1 MRPSILLLAVSI
13 ALTPAR
19 VRAAPEG
26 SSEPA
31 PDVPTLQPA
40 AADALVTEDEESILV
55 PAEEPAALDVF
66 EPGPFAIGLSGL
78 GGAREDG
85 RGGFVPTFSS
95 GLDLSLTLERWVRIA
110 ARRIGYGHARTV
122 QGDRH
127 AVSVSPALE
136 LAIPVAERFEPFV
149 QVGVA
154 LQARFGGEQGVA
166 AGIAAF
172 VSAGLRVQLEE
183 WISIAVESAL
193 HVPATQSFLLGH
205 EILPQGAIALQ
216 GGLGVAFHL

>member
-1 MRPSILLLAVSI
+1 MRPIVLLIAVSI

-26 SSEPA
+26 APEPA
-31 PDVPTLQPA
+31 PDVPTPPPA
-40 AADALVTEDEESILV
+40 AADAPVAEDEYILV
-55 PAEEPAALDVF
+55 LAEEPAASGAF
-66 EPGPFAIGLSGL
+66 EPGPFAIGCSGL
-78 GGAREDG
+78 GGVREDG
-85 RGGFVPTFSS
+85 RGGFVPTYSA

-110 ARRIGYGHARTV
+110 ARRIGYGHARTI

-136 LAIPVAERFEPFV
+136 LAIPVVERLEPFV
-149 QVGVA
+149 QLGVA
-154 LQARFGGEQGVA
+154 LQARFGGDQGVA

-172 VSAGLRVQLEE
+172 VGAGLRVQLEE
-183 WISIAVESAL
+183 WISIAFESAL
-193 HVPATQSFLLGH
+193 HVPVTQSFLLGH